1 MKIFL
6 ALYIILFS
14 LSSESKN
21 SSLNK
26 HENSNCLS
34 CEKILNFAKEY
45 KTESEKEKPNYNRI
59 QIKASLYIM
68 ELFKKN
74 QKLNAEQIK
83 AYVQLLSTDTP
94 VDPGRDFIANTFD
107 VIAKNRTEIEAEIK
121 KLPEQEAK
129 DLLEAIEVA
138 FSDSDNTREH

>member
-1 MKIFL
+1 MKIFV
-6 ALYIILFS
+6 ALCMLLLS

-21 SSLNK
+21 SSLSTS
-26 HENSNCLS
+26 ENSNCLS
-34 CEKILNFAKEY
+34 CEKILNYAKEY
-45 KTESEKEKPNYNRI
+45 KIESEKEKPNYNKI

-74 QKLNAEQIK
+74 PKLNAEQIK

-107 VIAKNRTEIEAEIK
+107 AIAKNRTEIEVEIK
-121 KLPEQEAK
+121 KLPKEEAK
-129 DLLEAIEVA
+129 DLLEAIEIS
-138 FSDSDNTREH
+138 FSDDDNTHEH